1 MDAGIFSSVVTVI
14 FFVLFIAIMVWAFYG
29 GNKKKFEDAGNL
41 PFQEDAEETR
51 KPN

>member
-1 MDAGIFSSVVTVI
+1 MDAGIFSSLVTVI

>member
-1 MDAGIFSSVVTVI
+1 MDAGLLSSAITVI
-14 FFVLFIAIMVWAFYG
+14 FFVLFIAIVIWAFYG

-41 PFQEDAEETR
+41 PFEEDAAETR